1 MSIAKIHDNW
11 LPEPL
16 FKEIAETLLTPDMD
30 AWRLSGIISGAEGQ
44 PYNHQMTL
52 NPMQY
57 DTLQP
62 LFDPVV
68 DMFDCLCWLRVKA
81 NITFRTHEHKCNFF
95 HVDVNED
102 LCIPNHTFTG
112 ILYLNTNNG
121 FTEFTDGTKVNCVAN
136 RYVEFP
142 AETQH
147 AGVTTTDTDYKALIN
162 FNYVRKTS
170 LWQKG

>member
-1 MSIAKIHDNW
+1 MVAIYDNW
-11 LPEPL
+11 LPEPQ
-16 FKEIAETLLTPDMD
+16 FEEITKLLLSPDMD
-30 AWRLSGIISGAEGQ
+30 AWRLSGIIYQ
-44 PYNHQMTL
+44 VDRPYNHQMTL
-52 NPMQY
+52 NPMEYGTTQPL
-57 DTLQP
+57 LQP
-62 LFDPVV
+62 VIDN
-68 DMFDCLCWLRVKA
+68 FDCLCWLRVKA
-81 NITFRTHEHKCNFF
+81 NITFRTHEHNYSPY
-95 HVDVNED
+95 HVDVHED

-121 FTEFTDGTKVNCVAN
+121 FTKFSDGTKVDCVAN

-142 AETQH
+142 AETEH